1 MEPFKINVEE
11 SVLIDLKQ
19 RLANTRW
26 PGEITDSSWQYGTN
40 LAYVKE
46 LCDYWLNEFD
56 WRAQEQRINS
66 FSNFVASVSG
76 LNVHF
81 IYEKGKGP
89 NSIPLIITHGW
100 PSTFAEMVDIIPMLT
115 DPASHG
121 GNESDSFDV
130 IVPSMP
136 GYGFSEKPSSPG
148 VNPRVIAQMWV
159 DLMTETL
166 GYEKFVAQG
175 GDWGA
180 AITTALGTN
189 HSDSVDS
196 IHLTMSSTGTDVPE
210 GVQLSADEK
219 KFLQHRAWWQEEE
232 GAYGHIQRTRPQTLT
247 YGLTD
252 SPAGLAAWIVE
263 KWRVWSDCD
272 GDIESRFTKD
282 QLLTHLTIYWV
293 TQTIESSIRLYYES
307 GKMKP
312 VLPFGQKAKVPT
324 SYAFFPVEISYP
336 PREWLE
342 RFFDLKRYTKMT
354 SGGHFAATEEPQLL
368 VQDIRDSFRFLR

>member
-1 MEPFKINVEE
+1 MAGRN
-11 SVLIDLKQ
+11 
-19 RLANTRW
+19 
-26 PGEITDSSWQYGTN
+26 TDSSWQYGTN

-121 GNESDSFDV
+121 GDESDSFDV

-307 GKMKP
+307 GKMEP

>member
-136 GYGFSEKPSSPG
+136 GYGFSE
-148 VNPRVIAQMWV
+148 
-159 DLMTETL
+159 
-166 GYEKFVAQG
+166 
-175 GDWGA
+175 
-180 AITTALGTN
+180 
-189 HSDSVDS
+189 
-196 IHLTMSSTGTDVPE
+196 
-210 GVQLSADEK
+210 
-219 KFLQHRAWWQEEE
+219 
-232 GAYGHIQRTRPQTLT
+232 
-247 YGLTD
+247 
-252 SPAGLAAWIVE
+252 
-263 KWRVWSDCD
+263 
-272 GDIESRFTKD
+272 
-282 QLLTHLTIYWV
+282 
-293 TQTIESSIRLYYES
+293 
-307 GKMKP
+307 
-312 VLPFGQKAKVPT
+312 
-324 SYAFFPVEISYP
+324 
-336 PREWLE
+336 
-342 RFFDLKRYTKMT
+342 
-354 SGGHFAATEEPQLL
+354 
-368 VQDIRDSFRFLR
+368 

>member
-1 MEPFKINVEE
+1 M
-11 SVLIDLKQ
+11 KQ

-81 IYEKGKGP
+81 IYERGKGP

-115 DPASHG
+115 DPTSHG

-210 GVQLSADEK
+210 GVQLSADKK

-252 SPAGLAAWIVE
+252 SRAVLAAWIVE

-282 QLLTHLTIYWV
+282 QLLTHLTIYWG

>member
-19 RLANTRW
+19 RLAITRW
-26 PGEITDSSWQYGTN
+26 PGEIADSSWQYGTN

-232 GAYGHIQRTRPQTLT
+232 GAYGHIQRTRPPTLT

-307 GKMKP
+307 GKMEP

>member
-11 SVLIDLKQ
+11 RVLIDLKQ

-26 PGEITDSSWQYGTN
+26 PGEITDSFWQYGTN

-100 PSTFAEMVDIIPMLT
+100 PSTFAEMADIIPMLT
-115 DPASHG
+115 DTASHG

-307 GKMKP
+307 GKMEP

>member
-11 SVLIDLKQ
+11 RVLIDLKQ

-121 GNESDSFDV
+121 GDESDSFDV

-307 GKMKP
+307 GKMEP

>member
-26 PGEITDSSWQYGTN
+26 PGEITDSSWQYGSN

-136 GYGFSEKPSSPG
+136 GYGFSEKPCSPG

-263 KWRVWSDCD
+263 KWRVWSDCG

-307 GKMKP
+307 GKMEP

>member
-136 GYGFSEKPSSPG
+136 GYGFSEKPCSPG

-307 GKMKP
+307 GKMEP

>member
-66 FSNFVASVSG
+66 FSNFVAPVSG

-307 GKMKP
+307 GKMEP

-324 SYAFFPVEISYP
+324 AYAFFPVEISYP

>member
-115 DPASHG
+115 DPASPG

-307 GKMKP
+307 GKMEP

>member
-115 DPASHG
+115 YPASHG

-252 SPAGLAAWIVE
+252 SPAGLVAWIVE

-307 GKMKP
+307 GKMEP

>member
-26 PGEITDSSWQYGTN
+26 PGEIADSSWQYGTN

-46 LCDYWLNEFD
+46 LCDYWLNRFD

-81 IYEKGKGP
+81 IYEKGKGS

-100 PSTFAEMVDIIPMLT
+100 PSTFAEMMDIIPMLT
-115 DPASHG
+115 DPVSYG
-121 GNESDSFDV
+121 GDENDSFDV

-148 VNPRVIAQMWV
+148 VNPTVIAQMWSE
-159 DLMTETL
+159 LMIETL

-189 HSDSVDS
+189 HSDCVDS

-210 GVQLSADEK
+210 GVHLTDDEK
-219 KFLQHRAWWQEEE
+219 EFLQHRARWQEEE
-232 GAYGHIQRTRPQTLT
+232 GAYGHIQRTRPQTLA

-263 KWRVWSDCD
+263 KWRVWSDCG
-272 GDIESRFTKD
+272 GDIETRFTKD

-307 GKMKP
+307 GKMEP
-312 VLPFGQKAKVPT
+312 VLPFGKKAEVPT

-336 PREWLE
+336 PKEWLE

>member
-11 SVLIDLKQ
+11 RVLIDLKQ

-307 GKMKP
+307 GKMEP

>member
-66 FSNFVASVSG
+66 FSNFVAPVSG

-136 GYGFSEKPSSPG
+136 GYCFSEKPSSPG

-159 DLMTETL
+159 DLML
-166 GYEKFVAQG
+166 S
-175 GDWGA
+175 
-180 AITTALGTN
+180 L
-189 HSDSVDS
+189 
-196 IHLTMSSTGTDVPE
+196 IH
-210 GVQLSADEK
+210 
-219 KFLQHRAWWQEEE
+219 
-232 GAYGHIQRTRPQTLT
+232 I
-247 YGLTD
+247 
-252 SPAGLAAWIVE
+252 
-263 KWRVWSDCD
+263 
-272 GDIESRFTKD
+272 
-282 QLLTHLTIYWV
+282 
-293 TQTIESSIRLYYES
+293 
-307 GKMKP
+307 
-312 VLPFGQKAKVPT
+312 
-324 SYAFFPVEISYP
+324 
-336 PREWLE
+336 
-342 RFFDLKRYTKMT
+342 
-354 SGGHFAATEEPQLL
+354 
-368 VQDIRDSFRFLR
+368 

>member
-121 GNESDSFDV
+121 GNERDSFDV

-307 GKMKP
+307 GKMEP

>member
-11 SVLIDLKQ
+11 RVLIDLKQ

-100 PSTFAEMVDIIPMLT
+100 PSTFAEMADIIPMLT
-115 DPASHG
+115 DTASHG

-307 GKMKP
+307 GKMEP

>member
-136 GYGFSEKPSSPG
+136 GYGFSEKPCSPG

-307 GKMKP
+307 GKMEP

-354 SGGHFAATEEPQLL
+354 SGGQFAATEEPQLL